1 MSNKAKTQIAQ
12 HNGLT
17 IAETVIRQDAEG
29 RYCINDLHR
38 AAGGEA
44 RHRPTQWLRTK
55 IATDLV
61 EELENSDALISA
73 SEQNQSVS
81 VTKGGDGI
89 QGTYVVKELV
99 YAYAMWISAAFHLK
113 VIRAYDALVTKPVEE
128 ELKLNDPA
136 ALRGYLLIYTEK
148 VIALTKE
155 LEEQKPKVE
164 FFDGVHRSVNSLSLR
179 DAAKSLGFKPSV
191 FKTQLVQDGL
201 LYGKNALPYQRYID
215 SGYFEVAQFI
225 HKSADG
231 REFVRPYTRITGKGC
246 QYFVNKNRAEFLA
259 NAPRQS
265 GLSFEIH

>member
-1 MSNKAKTQIAQ
+1 MENLNNHAQ
-12 HNGLT
+12 SKLVVAN
-17 IAETVIRQDAEG
+17 AVIRQDSEG
-29 RYCINDLHR
+29 RYCINDLHK

-44 RHRPTQWLRTK
+44 RHKPGNWLQSQSAREM
-55 IATDLV
+55 V
-61 EELENSDALISA
+61 EELENSTAGIPA
-73 SEQNQSVS
+73 VEHNQAVIVRPGTPGS
-81 VTKGGDGI
+81 GG
-89 QGTYVVKELV
+89 GTFVVKELV

-113 VIRAYDALVTKPVEE
+113 VIRAYDALVTRTVEP

-164 FFDGVHRSVNSLSLR
+164 FYDGVNRSVNSLSLR

-191 FKTQLVQDGL
+191 FKAQLIEDGL

-231 REFVRPYTRITGKGC
+231 NEFVRPYTRITGKGC
-246 QYFVNKNRAEFLA
+246 QYVMRRNTFLLTQ
-259 NAPRQS
+259 PRGHS
-265 GLSFEIH
+265 NLSFDLH

>member
-1 MSNKAKTQIAQ
+1 MENPNNQAQ
-12 HNGLT
+12 CKLVVAN
-17 IAETVIRQDAEG
+17 AVIRQDSEG
-29 RYCINDLHR
+29 RYCINDLHK
-38 AAGGEA
+38 AAGGEV
-44 RHRPTQWLRTK
+44 RHKPANWLQSQSAK
-55 IATDLV
+55 DLV
-61 EELENSDALISA
+61 LELENCDDGIPS
-73 SEQNQSVS
+73 SEQNQAVK
-81 VTKGGDGI
+81 VLKGGDGK
-89 QGTYVVKELV
+89 QGTFVVKELV

-113 VIRAYDALVTKPVEE
+113 VIRAYDALVTRPVEP

-164 FFDGVHRSVNSLSLR
+164 FYDGVNRSVNSLSLR

-191 FKTQLVQDGL
+191 FKAQLIEDGL

-231 REFVRPYTRITGKGC
+231 NEFVRPYTRITGKGC
-246 QYFVNKNRAEFLA
+246 QYVMRRNTLLTQPQGQGNF
-259 NAPRQS
+259 
-265 GLSFEIH
+265 SFELH